1 MSVKDIRGAA
11 VVRRD
16 TEWEKNV
23 GERASDRVARVLT
36 KTSHTKPKGRTASSG
51 AERRDFMLHRFFER
65 TPARRIALFLIF
77 ALSLSSFALPS
88 FGAFAQGETQDKK
101 NEDRKKENA
110 KKSQEE
116 KLKGPYKRWI
126 DEDVSGII
134 TNEERKI
141 FNSLKTDDEREQF
154 IEGFWRL
161 RDPDPDTD
169 VNEYREEYYQRIA
182 YANEHYT
189 SGVPGWKTDRGRIYI
204 VFGKPDQI
212 ESHPSGGSYDRPAW
226 EGGGTTSTYPFEV
239 WWYRYIE
246 GVGSDVE
253 IEFVDPTGS
262 GEYHIARSPDEKDAL
277 LYTPNA
283 GLTLS
288 EQLGLT
294 TKADRI
300 AYGGF
305 GGGGQG
311 NQLFSRRAKDNPFDK
326 LDLLYKLSR
335 PPKVKFNDLKGI
347 AESDLPKPSFDA
359 LSAALNINLLRV
371 TDTAALTSFTV
382 EMENQDLVYKDI
394 GGLPQAAINIYAKIT
409 NVSGR
414 RARMFE
420 DVVTS
425 SFTPEALAI
434 GQQQKSTYNN
444 NIVLPPGNYKIDMVV
459 RDVNSGKTGVL
470 RKGFTVPK
478 YEEGKLS
485 TSTLILAAK
494 IEPLNGRLTSNQF
507 VLGSLKVIPNATG
520 EFKQNQT
527 LGVYMQIYNVGIDQT
542 TLRPNADI
550 EYLISQKSKV
560 VMRIKE
566 DGKNGF
572 SSINSQQMTL
582 ARLVPLKDFKPGFY
596 DIQVTIKDNVLN
608 QTLTTDKDTFQVK

>member
-36 KTSHTKPKGRTASSG
+36 KTSHTKPKGRTASGG
-51 AERRDFMLHRFFER
+51 AERGDFMQHRFFER

-88 FGAFAQGETQDKK
+88 FGAFAKDETQEKK
-101 NEDRKKENA
+101 NEDRKKE
-110 KKSQEE
+110 KGKTSQEE
-116 KLKGPYKRWI
+116 KVKSVYIRWI

-154 IEGFWRL
+154 IEGFWYR

-204 VFGKPDQI
+204 VFGKHDEI

-300 AYGGF
+300 AYGGL
-305 GGGGQG
+305 GGGQT
-311 NQLFSRRAKDNPFDK
+311 NQLFSQRAKDNPFER
-326 LDLLYKLSR
+326 LDRLNKLSR
-335 PPKVKFNDLKGI
+335 PTKVKFNDLKVI
-347 AESDLPKPSFDA
+347 AESDLPKPSFDV

-371 TDTAALTSFTV
+371 TDTAVLTSFTV

-409 NVSGR
+409 NVAGR
-414 RARMFE
+414 RAGLFE
-420 DVVTS
+420 DPVTRS
-425 SFTPEALAI
+425 CTPEGLPIELQLKSAY
-434 GQQQKSTYNN
+434 QKNL
-444 NIVLPPGNYKIDMVV
+444 VLPPGNYKIDLVV
-459 RDVNSGKTGVL
+459 RDVNSGKTAV
-470 RKGFTVPK
+470 RKEGFVVPK

-485 TSTLILAAK
+485 TSTLILAST
-494 IEPLNGRLTSNQF
+494 IQPLNGR
-507 VLGSLKVIPNATG
+507 
-520 EFKQNQT
+520 
-527 LGVYMQIYNVGIDQT
+527 
-542 TLRPNADI
+542 
-550 EYLISQKSKV
+550 
-560 VMRIKE
+560 
-566 DGKNGF
+566 
-572 SSINSQQMTL
+572 
-582 ARLVPLKDFKPGFY
+582 
-596 DIQVTIKDNVLN
+596 
-608 QTLTTDKDTFQVK
+608 

>member
-1 MSVKDIRGAA
+1 MWGA
-11 VVRRD
+11 RELFDRLNG
-16 TEWEKNV
+16 KKIV

-36 KTSHTKPKGRTASSG
+36 KTTHTKPKGRTASGG

-65 TPARRIALFLIF
+65 AQARRIALLLIF
-77 ALSLSSFALPS
+77 ALSLSSFALPP
-88 FGAFAQGETQDKK
+88 FGAFAQGEKQDKK
-101 NEDRKKENA
+101 SEERKKEIA
-110 KKSQEE
+110 KESQEE
-116 KLKGPYKRWI
+116 KLKSAYKRWI
-126 DEDVSGII
+126 DEDVRWII
-134 TNEERKI
+134 TDEERKI
-141 FNSLKTDDEREQF
+141 FDSLKTDDEREQF
-154 IEGFWRL
+154 IEGFWYR

-182 YANEHYT
+182 YANEHFT
-189 SGVPGWKTDRGRIYI
+189 SGIPGWKTDRGRIYI
-204 VFGKPDQI
+204 MFGKADEI
-212 ESHPSGGSYDRPAW
+212 ETHPSGGSYDRPAW
-226 EGGGTTSTYPFEV
+226 EGGGATSTYPFEI
-239 WWYRYIE
+239 WRYRYIE
-246 GVGSDVE
+246 EVGSDVE

-262 GEYHIARSPDEKDAL
+262 GEYRIARSPDEKDAL

-300 AYGGF
+300 AYGGL
-305 GGGGQG
+305 GGGRTNPLLSQ
-311 NQLFSRRAKDNPFDK
+311 RAKDNAFEK
-326 LDLLYKLSR
+326 LDLITNLSR
-335 PPKVKFNDLKGI
+335 PPKVKFNDLKVI
-347 AESDLPKPSFDA
+347 AESDLPKPSFDT
-359 LSAALNINLLRV
+359 LSAALNINLLRATENAV
-371 TDTAALTSFTV
+371 LTSFTV

-425 SFTPEALAI
+425 SFTPEAPAI

-444 NIVLPPGNYKIDMVV
+444 NIVLPPGTYKIDMVV
-459 RDVNSGKTGVL
+459 SDVNSGKTGVL

-527 LGVYMQIYNVGIDQT
+527 LGVYMQIYNVGIDQA
-542 TLRPNADI
+542 TLRPSADI
-550 EYLISQKSKV
+550 EYVISQKSKV

-608 QTLTTDKDTFQVK
+608 QTITTDKEVFQVK

>member
-1 MSVKDIRGAA
+1 MGKNCRRTGKRSRRARSYSDIPYKSYR
-11 VVRRD
+11 
-16 TEWEKNV
+16 
-23 GERASDRVARVLT
+23 
-36 KTSHTKPKGRTASSG
+36 KGRIRRRRE
-51 AERRDFMLHRFFER
+51 ERNLMQYRFFVR

-77 ALSLSSFALPS
+77 ALSLSSFALSS
-88 FGAFAQGETQDKK
+88 FGAFAQEEKQDKK
-101 NEDRKKENA
+101 KEKQRDEKRKEAAKE
-110 KKSQEE
+110 KVKSV
-116 KLKGPYKRWI
+116 YKRWK
-126 DEDVSGII
+126 DEDVRWII
-134 TNEERKI
+134 TDEERKI
-141 FNSLKTDDEREQF
+141 FDSLKTDDEREQF
-154 IEGFWRL
+154 IEGFWYR

-189 SGVPGWKTDRGRIYI
+189 SGIPGWKTDRGRIYI
-204 VFGKPDQI
+204 MFGKADQI

-226 EGGGTTSTYPFEV
+226 EGGGTTSTYPFEI

-262 GEYHIARSPDEKDAL
+262 GEYRIARSPDEKDAL

-527 LGVYMQIYNVGIDQT
+527 LGVYMQIYNVGIDQA
-542 TLRPNADI
+542 TLRPSAVI

-582 ARLVPLKDFKPGFY
+582 ARLVPLKDFEPGFY
-596 DIQVTIKDNVLN
+596 DVQVTIKDNVLN
-608 QTLTTDKDTFQVK
+608 LTITTDKEVFQVK